1 MKNMQTVK
9 IEPFKIIGLSIRTT
23 NENGQA
29 TKDIA
34 DLWGKFMAE
43 NTLAMIPNKI
53 TQDIYSLYT
62 DYEDDHTKPY
72 TTILGCKVSSLDK
85 IPEGMVGRSFDGGSY
100 VKTSTK
106 GDLMQG
112 LIVKHWSKI
121 FEMNLNRTY
130 IADFEIYGKKAQNP
144 SAAEVDIYL
153 GVNQ

>member
-1 MKNMQTVK
+1 MQTVK

-43 NTLAMIPNKI
+43 NTLTMIPNKI

-72 TTILGCKVSSLDK
+72 TTILGCKVGSLDK

-100 VKTSTK
+100 VKSSTK

-112 LIVKHWSKI
+112 LIVKHWSNI
-121 FEMNLNRTY
+121 FEMDLNRTY
-130 IADFEIYGKKAQNP
+130 LADFEIYGQKAQNP
-144 SAAEVDIYL
+144 SAAEVDIYI

>member
-1 MKNMQTVK
+1 MQTVK

-100 VKTSTK
+100 GQKYSRWT
-106 GDLMQG
+106 
-112 LIVKHWSKI
+112 
-121 FEMNLNRTY
+121 
-130 IADFEIYGKKAQNP
+130 
-144 SAAEVDIYL
+144 
-153 GVNQ
+153 